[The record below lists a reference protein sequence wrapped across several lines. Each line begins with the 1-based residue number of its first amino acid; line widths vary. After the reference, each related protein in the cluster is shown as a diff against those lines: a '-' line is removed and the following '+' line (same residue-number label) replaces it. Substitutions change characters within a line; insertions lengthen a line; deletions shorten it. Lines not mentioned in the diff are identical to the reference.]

1 MGYTKNRPGSGVA
14 RRRSNRLRT
23 LGSPDDLIG
32 RVASLAVSGEGAN
45 LAEYLYMGVA
55 SRVQTYYP
63 TPDARMRLFGSAGS
77 GDPYTSLDRFGRLTE
92 VLWEDASASARSTKF
107 DYGYDR
113 ASNRTWR
120 ENLVLT
126 SGEDEHY
133 GYDGLYQVSGRQR
146 GDLDAGKTGM
156 AGTPERE
163 EEFAYD
169 PSNGCPARPG
179 RDLRALTSAF
189 LRMGLPLA
197 RRGSGR
203 TTRRESTG
211 RRRSTS
217 PRPNRLNETTRISGS
232 GALVAI
238 DPVSQMTTRPPER
251 LPATGRRRSP

>member
-1 MGYTKNRPGSGVA
+1 MGYTKNSPGSGVA

-92 VLWEDASASARSTKF
+92 VLCEDASASAALDKF
-107 DYGYDR
+107 AYGYDR

-169 PSNGCPARPG
+169 PSGNCPARPG
-179 RDLRALTSAF
+179 RDLRARSAL
-189 LRMGLPLA
+189 LRMGHAAGAAGQWANYTAKVDGATALDQARAHNRSASLA
-197 RRGSGR
+197 AVQIFLWKLWAKG
-203 TTRRESTG
+203 
-211 RRRSTS
+211 S
-217 PRPNRLNETTRISGS
+217 PR
-232 GALVAI
+232 
-238 DPVSQMTTRPPER
+238 
-251 LPATGRRRSP
+251 